1 MIAQRAFRTELD
13 LNDVQRT
20 ACARHAGAA
29 RYAYNWALARKIEAF
44 KAGQKTP
51 TAIDLHRELNALKKT
66 ELGWMYQVSKCAPQ
80 EALRNLD
87 RAFDHFF
94 RRVREKK
101 AGKPG
106 KVATRASSPRN
117 AGAAA
122 FVSPASSGCSTMR
135 SNCRGSVVCA

>member
-1 MIAQRAFRTELD
+1 MIVQRAFKTELD
-13 LNDVQRT
+13 LNDAQCT

-29 RYAYNWALARKIEAF
+29 RYAYNWALARKIAAF
-44 KAGQKTP
+44 KTGQKMP

-66 ELGWMYQVSKCAPQ
+66 ELQWMYEVSKCAPQ

-94 RRVREKK
+94 RRVREQRR
-101 AGKPG
+101 ASRSRL
-106 KVATRASSPRN
+106 AIRASSPRS

-122 FVSPASSGCSTMR
+122 SA
-135 SNCRGSVVCA
+135 